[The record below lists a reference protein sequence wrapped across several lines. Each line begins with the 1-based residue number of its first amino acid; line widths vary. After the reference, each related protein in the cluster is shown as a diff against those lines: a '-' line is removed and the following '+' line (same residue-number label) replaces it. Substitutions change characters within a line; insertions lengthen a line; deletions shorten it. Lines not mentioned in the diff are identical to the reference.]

1 MLLQKISKIGQND
14 AVQWTCLIAFKRPMW
29 SNLNVTNILIKLF
42 FFLLYVSAIVP
53 STCIIEPKENGLSLG
68 LFLSEVISVPKCQST
83 FLLCLEKWRYW
94 PFWLLV
100 YISSVQSAKKS
111 APKPL
116 TTGQQW
122 GTFLCSFGNETLFSS
137 AFFQHFLPF
146 SFIKTRCQKSGKFS
160 GNMYQEY

>member
-1 MLLQKISKIGQND
+1 
-14 AVQWTCLIAFKRPMW
+14 MW

-42 FFLLYVSAIVP
+42 FFLLYVSIVP

-68 LFLSEVISVPKCQST
+68 LFLSEVISVPICQST
-83 FLLCLEKWRYW
+83 FLLCLEKRRYW
-94 PFWLLV
+94 PLWLLV

-137 AFFQHFLPF
+137 AFFQHFLHF
-146 SFIKTRCQKSGKFS
+146 LIHQKSGKFS